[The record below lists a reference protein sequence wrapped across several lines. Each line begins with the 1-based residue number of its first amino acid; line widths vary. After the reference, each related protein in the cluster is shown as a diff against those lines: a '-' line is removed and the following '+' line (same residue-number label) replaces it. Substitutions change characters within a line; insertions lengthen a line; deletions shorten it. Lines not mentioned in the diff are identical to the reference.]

1 MACKDYV
8 RSAASA
14 VLATNRVLL
23 APFYHD
29 SGSLRLQVPPCRCID
44 FHPERRPR
52 TPNGPAT
59 IELALTSR
67 NSIFRTGPAEPRA
80 TRLFKALFPQSRTH
94 VSRVTAPTHHYLTQT
109 RAPASAS
116 RLDTVAQA
124 STGCS
129 STRPRPRRQ
138 ASTTSVPKTR
148 AARTTDHSR
157 RARNVTAAPAAVVS
171 QQRPTAPRWRARE
184 WPKASPAFTSNDRP
198 FCGCV
203 SMT

>member
-23 APFYHD
+23 APGNHD
-29 SGSLRLQVPPCRCID
+29 SGRLRLQVPPCRCMD
-44 FHPERRPR
+44 FHPERRPNTKRPRDHR
-52 TPNGPAT
+52 TWHQRRAIPFSGQVPRAMSNAPLPRRTSA
-59 IELALTSR
+59 IENARFTCHRSQALIPHAEPSAGVR
-67 NSIFRTGPAEPRA
+67 NSAR
-80 TRLFKALFPQSRTH
+80 
-94 VSRVTAPTHHYLTQT
+94 RVAK
-109 RAPASAS
+109 
-116 RLDTVAQA
+116 A
-124 STGCS
+124 STGGC

-171 QQRPTAPRWRARE
+171 QQRPTAAPRRGRE
-184 WPKASPAFTSNDRP
+184 
-198 FCGCV
+198 
-203 SMT
+203 

>member
-1 MACKDYV
+1 MACKNYV
-8 RSAASA
+8 RCAAGA

-59 IELALTSR
+59 IELGTNVAKDPLTT
-67 NSIFRTGPAEPRA
+67 ILVEPRA
-80 TRLFKALFPQSRTH
+80 TLLFEALFPQSRTH
-94 VSRVTAPTHHYLTQT
+94 VSRVTAPTHHYFTQT
-109 RAPASAS
+109 RAPASAT
-116 RLDTVAQA
+116 RLDTVAWA
-124 STGCS
+124 STGGC

-157 RARNVTAAPAAVVS
+157 RARNVTAAPAVVAS
-171 QQRPTAPRWRARE
+171 QQRPTAPRRRGRE
-184 WPKASPAFTSNDRP
+184 
-198 FCGCV
+198 
-203 SMT
+203 